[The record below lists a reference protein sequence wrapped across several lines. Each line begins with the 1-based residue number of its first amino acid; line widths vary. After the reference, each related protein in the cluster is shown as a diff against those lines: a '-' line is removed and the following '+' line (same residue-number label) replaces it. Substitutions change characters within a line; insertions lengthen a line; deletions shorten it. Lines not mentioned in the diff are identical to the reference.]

1 MATAV
6 QITLE
11 EYLRTSFRP
20 DAEYVKGEVQER
32 NVGEYDH
39 TVVQWAI
46 LDWFRRHDKE
56 WLTRTLQEQRTRL
69 KTGNVRVPDIAVWA
83 RNAPIE
89 PVFSHAPMVVVEVLS
104 PEDRQ
109 YRVQARIEDYR
120 QAGVAHIW
128 VVDPTRR
135 VGWDCSDGNW
145 TAKARFGVTDS
156 AAYLDLPDLFKALD
170 EAEA

>member
-1 MATAV
+1 MAASV
-6 QITLE
+6 QISLE

-20 DAEYVKGEVQER
+20 DAEYVNGEVEER
-32 NVGEYDH
+32 NLGEYDH
-39 TVVQWAI
+39 SSVQWAI
-46 LDWFRRHDKE
+46 TDWFRRHDQA
-56 WLTRTLQEQRTRL
+56 WQTRTLQEQRTRL
-69 KTGNVRVPDIAVWA
+69 KTGNVRVSDVAVWE

-89 PVFSHAPMVVVEVLS
+89 PVFSAAPLIAVEVLS

-120 QAGVAHIW
+120 KAGVAHIW
-128 VVDPTRR
+128 VVDPSRR

-145 TAKARFGVTDS
+145 IGKARFEAAGS
-156 AAYLDLPDLFKALD
+156 PAYLDLPALFAALD